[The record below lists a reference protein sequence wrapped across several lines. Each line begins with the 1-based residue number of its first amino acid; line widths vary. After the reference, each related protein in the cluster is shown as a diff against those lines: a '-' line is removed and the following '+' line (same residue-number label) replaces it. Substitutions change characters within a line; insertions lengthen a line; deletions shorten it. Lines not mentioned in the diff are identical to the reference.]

1 MRRLRDVLPVVA
13 LAVLLWALP
22 DLLRAGAGRASVS
35 YLSLVTN
42 GLGLAVLALSWDVL
56 ARTGQLSL
64 AHAAFYGAGAYTAA
78 ILARLD
84 VGPLW
89 LGLPAAGLVAVLL
102 ALGLGVVT
110 LRLRG
115 IYFAIATLAFAEVL
129 RAVVRNLPTPLA
141 GGAAGINVPPLFR
154 PAFDPETMERWEI
167 AFQRNE
173 GYFLLYAGLLLLTIV
188 ISLAVRRSRLDPA
201 FTAIRTNEEVAAVM
215 GIRPARM
222 KLLAF
227 ALSSVVV
234 GMLGAV
240 HAHRVGSVIPEG
252 SFAVATTVFALV
264 TPIFG
269 GLYTTLGPIVGAG
282 LLAGLE
288 EVLKRT
294 FADGYLIGY
303 GLVLV
308 LSILFMPRG
317 VVGLARGLARRRRT
331 GSPPPGAA
339 VGAQRSD
346 AASDHAATDDAPTG
360 GSR

>member
-1 MRRLRDVLPVVA
+1 MRRLLRDVLPVALFA
-13 LAVLLWALP
+13 LALWLLP
-22 DLLRAGAGRASVS
+22 DLLRTGSGRASVS
-35 YLSLVTN
+35 YLSLVTS

-64 AHAAFYGAGAYTAA
+64 AHAAFYGTGAYATA
-78 ILARLD
+78 ILAHHE

-89 LGLPAAGLVAVLL
+89 LGIPAGGLMAVLL
-102 ALGLGVVT
+102 ALGLGAVT

-115 IYFAIATLAFAEVL
+115 IYFAIATLAFTEVV
-129 RAVVRNLPTPLA
+129 RAAVRNLPTSLA
-141 GGAAGINVPPLFR
+141 GGSAGLNVAPLFR
-154 PAFDPETMERWEI
+154 PAFDPATMERWEI
-167 AFQRNE
+167 AFLRNE
-173 GYFLLYAGLLLLTIV
+173 GYYLLYAGLLLVTIV
-188 ISLAVRRSRLDPA
+188 ISLIVRRSRLDPA

-215 GIRPARM
+215 GIDPARM

-240 HAHRVGSVIPEG
+240 HAHRIGSVIPEG
-252 SFAVATTVFALV
+252 SFSIETTVFALV

-282 LLAGLE
+282 LLAGVE
-288 EVLKRT
+288 ETLKRSL
-294 FADGYLIGY
+294 ADGYLIGY

-317 VVGLARGLARRRRT
+317 VVGLIRGLARRRT
-331 GSPPPGAA
+331 PPPPPPPTA
-339 VGAQRSD
+339 
-346 AASDHAATDDAPTG
+346 DAPAG
-360 GSR
+360 DRR

>member
-1 MRRLRDVLPVVA
+1 MRAFRDVLAVA
-13 LAVLLWALP
+13 AFAAALWFLP
-22 DLLRAGAGRASVS
+22 DLLRAFADRASVS

-42 GLGLAVLALSWDVL
+42 GLGLAILALSWDVL

-78 ILARLD
+78 ILARAEI
-84 VGPLW
+84 GPLW
-89 LGLPAAGLVAVLL
+89 LGIPAAAVVAILL

-115 IYFAIATLAFAEVL
+115 IYFAIATLAFTEVL
-129 RAVVRNLPTPLA
+129 RAVVRNLPTSLA
-141 GGAAGINVPPLFR
+141 GGAAGLNVAPLFR
-154 PAFDPETMERWEI
+154 PAFDPATMERWEI
-167 AFQRNE
+167 AFLRNE
-173 GYFLLYAGLLLLTIV
+173 SYYLVYAGLMILTV
-188 ISLAVRRSRLDPA
+188 AISLIVRRTRLDPA

-215 GIRPARM
+215 GVRPART

-227 ALSSVVV
+227 ALSSLVV

-240 HAHRVGSVIPEG
+240 HAYRVGSVIPEG
-252 SFAVATTVFALV
+252 SFSVETTVLALV

-288 EVLKRT
+288 ETLRRT

-317 VVGLARGLARRRRT
+317 VVGMSRRWLARRRGPT
-331 GSPPPGAA
+331 SAP
-339 VGAQRSD
+339 D
-346 AASDHAATDDAPTG
+346 ARGEDAP
-360 GSR
+360 